1 MISMRTTTLALAV
14 LGFLAAPVAAQLP
27 QASATALGLG
37 FNTTASARG
46 FAALANNPAGLS
58 MDDGPGFSLAVAAVS
73 VETGLGPIKLR
84 DLVDYEGQ
92 LVPDAVKS
100 EWLTRVA
107 ESGAQAGTIGAG
119 ATPVAFSVGSL
130 GFQLSAQVGG
140 EVNLG
145 PDAVEL
151 LLYGNA
157 GRTGTAGDFDLEGAS
172 MDAFVLSTAAVGYGF
187 QVSPQLHLGVTGKYT
202 VGSGLVVGRDAGSVL
217 QSDPLLAQIE
227 FPVLFTD
234 FEDEFGNERD
244 GAFNNGSGLGLDIG
258 AIWVG
263 PSMTVGATIQNVVST
278 FEWDLTGFSYTPGQA
293 LFDGSEGESNFDELP
308 AEGAPQVLL
317 TAAEEL
323 TLKPAFAVGVQ
334 FEATSLL
341 RVTADLRKRTSGGLS
356 VGPDFHLGAGAELRA
371 LSFLPVRAHL
381 AKVSEGVQV
390 GGGASLVLGP
400 VNLSGGIALRT
411 GDAGDATLGMV
422 TLSFGGN

>member
-1 MISMRTTTLALAV
+1 MTTMRTYTLVVAA
-14 LGFLAAPVAAQLP
+14 LGFFVAPATAQLP

-58 MDDGPGFSLAVAAVS
+58 MDDGPGFSLAVAAVA
-73 VETGLGPIKLR
+73 VETGLGPISLR

-100 EWLTRVA
+100 EWIQRVA
-107 ESGAQAGTIGAG
+107 ESGSQAGTIGAG

-151 LLYGNA
+151 LLFGNA
-157 GRTGTAGDFDLEGAS
+157 GRTGSAGDYDLEGS
-172 MDAFVLSTAAVGYGF
+172 SLDAFVLSTAAVGYGF

-202 VGSGLVVGRDAGSVL
+202 VGTGLVVGRDAGSVL

-244 GAFNNGSGLGLDIG
+244 GAFDNGSGLGLDVG

-263 PSMTVGATIQNVVST
+263 PSLTVGATIQNLIST
-278 FEWDLTGFSYTPGQA
+278 FEWDLAGFSYTPGQA
-293 LFDGSEGESNFDELP
+293 VFDGEDGESNFDEFP
-308 AEGAPQVLL
+308 ADAAPQVLL

-334 FEATSLL
+334 LEATSLL

-381 AKVSEGVQV
+381 AKVSEGFQV

-400 VNLSGGIALRT
+400 VNLSGGVALRT
-411 GDAGDATLGMV
+411 GDVGDATLGMV

>member
-1 MISMRTTTLALAV
+1 MTKMRTLTFVFAASGLLA
-14 LGFLAAPVAAQLP
+14 GPVAAQLP
-27 QASATALGLG
+27 QASATALGMG

-73 VETGLGPIKLR
+73 VETGLGPISLR

-100 EWLTRVA
+100 EWLQRVA
-107 ESGAQAGTIGAG
+107 ESGSQAGTIGAG

-130 GFQLSAQVGG
+130 GFQLSAEVGG

-157 GRTGTAGDFDLEGAS
+157 GRTGAAGDFDLQGS
-172 MDAFVLSTAAVGYGF
+172 TMDAFVLSTAAVGYGF

-202 VGSGLVVGRDAGSVL
+202 VGSGLVIGRDAGSVL

-244 GAFNNGSGLGLDIG
+244 GAYNNGSGLGLDVG

-263 PSMTVGATIQNVVST
+263 PIITVGATIQNLVST
-278 FEWDLTGFSYTPGQA
+278 FEWDLAGFSYTPGQA
-293 LFDGSEGESNFDELP
+293 VFDGSEGESNFDELP
-308 AEGAPQVLL
+308 AEGAPDVLL
-317 TAAEEL
+317 TAAEEA
-323 TLKPAFAVGVQ
+323 TLKPVFAVGVQ
-334 FEATSLL
+334 LEPTSLL
-341 RVTADLRKRTSGGLS
+341 RVSADLRKRTSGGLS

-371 LSFLPVRAHL
+371 VSFLPVRAHL
-381 AKVSEGVQV
+381 AKVSDGVQV